1 MINKDKL
8 IPREKQPIKPQKFYL
23 YFLFNKNE
31 IVYIGETNKINSRIS
46 SHKSKRKY
54 WDSWYSA
61 KPCKEWTHYRFI
73 VSSSSKQVKRWEKRL
88 IKFYSPKYNIGHNCN
103 SLYSSKIK
111 ERKIKGKTYY
121 YFDYV
126 KNNSLKAKYKR
137 TKKGIKW
144 INYNPF
150 TERITFRKN
159 NWYAYNKFLPHYKTR
174 KLCHIIDKNWK
185 FDTKPYNI
193 RKITI

>member
-1 MINKDKL
+1 MINKKKL
-8 IPREKQPIKPQKFYL
+8 IHRNTQPVKPIKFYL
-23 YFLFNKNE
+23 YFLFNDNE
-31 IVYIGETNKINSRIS
+31 IVYIGETNKINQRIS

-54 WDSWYSA
+54 WDSSYNV

-126 KNNSLKAKYKR
+126 KNNSLKPKFKK
-137 TKKGIKW
+137 TKNGIKW

-150 TERITFRKN
+150 TERITFKN
-159 NWYAYNKFLPHYKTR
+159 NKWYAYNRFLPSYKQR
-174 KLCHIIDKNWK
+174 HLSNIIKSNWNLQS
-185 FDTKPYNI
+185 KPYNI
-193 RKITI
+193 REITI